1 MKTKT
6 IIIAVGAI
14 VLLASV
20 GGFILKNKQN
30 NYVQEDSKVVAN
42 NHVKNEEMAVA
53 STTMSDKSVVQE
65 KMPVKEVAKITSPW
79 LSFTSEMKEMKLK
92 TLTSTQYKVT
102 QEGATENPHT
112 NLYDQNFEKGIYVDI
127 VSGEPLYLSTDKFDS
142 GTGWPSFVKP
152 ISSNAVTLKTDN
164 YLVVKRTEVLSKI
177 AGSHLGHMFDDGPV
191 ERGGKRYC
199 MNSAALRFV
208 PISKM
213 EAEGY
218 GQFISKL
225 N

>member
-1 MKTKT
+1 MKTK
-6 IIIAVGAI
+6 IIII
-14 VLLASV
+14 LLAV
-20 GGFILKNKQN
+20 ALGGFYLLGDYK
-30 NYVQEDSKVVAN
+30 ELSK
-42 NHVKNEEMAVA
+42 KSEITR
-53 STTMSDKSVVQE
+53 ST
-65 KMPVKEVAKITSPW
+65 
-79 LSFTSEMKEMKLK
+79 FTKEMKEKRLK
-92 TLTSTQYKVT
+92 ELTPLQFKVT

-112 NLYDQNFEKGIYVDI
+112 NLYDQNWAKGIYVDI

-152 ISSNAVTLKTDN
+152 ISPDAVTLKVDN
-164 YLVVKRTEVLSKI
+164 YLVFKRTEVLSKI
-177 AGSHLGHMFDDGPV
+177 AGSHLGHVFDDGPA

-208 PISKM
+208 PVEKM

-218 GQFISKL
+218 GDLVSKL